1 MATTFAAMTVNCHT
15 IEEAFSIEDAETD
28 INHQDPYTI
37 SLTPV
42 NPINGVLTLIKAAG
56 EANEEL
62 PPVFK
67 SIGTTIKT
75 TEHETVLLPCYV
87 DNLGEYKVKW
97 WKDGIL
103 LAESGHKTVQSPNV
117 EVFEN
122 HTLRVSHVGDSDS
135 GQYVCQVVRPPPWG
149 PIYQHHAIQVLF
161 PPKVRVLPET
171 ETVDVELHQEI
182 TLTCIVTGVPAPNIT
197 WTFKGEEIPLLSMRN
212 DLRFTASSS
221 KMSGEYACIATN
233 GVGDLAS
240 ASIVVRVIYPP
251 EVTTEKI
258 WIHTTPGMRTNIQC
272 DIDASPKAKVEWLFE
287 RKPVQTGARI
297 VTFKKGNA
305 HGLVLLNTKTTDF
318 GFYTC
323 LASNKLGKSQQVI
336 QVSGLA
342 DIPVF
347 KESYFKAD
355 EKNVT
360 LAWEVDSYSSII
372 QYSLLFRQYQRF
384 EKPENWSKLVIP
396 GDLFSNGPIHTQT
409 YSLSGLKPATAYE
422 TSVVA
427 RNIFGWSKPSAI
439 FRFVTL
445 GGELETYVDLEES
458 TETSVVSNN
467 FIPVDFIP
475 LGEEINLSNCIKSMP
490 ILITLLLIFSMNWRN
505 LEYMR

>member
-1 MATTFAAMTVNCHT
+1 MSSIILHLALLYFYEVKVAAEV
-15 IEEAFSIEDAETD
+15 
-28 INHQDPYTI
+28 
-37 SLTPV
+37 
-42 NPINGVLTLIKAAG
+42 
-56 EANEEL
+56 NEER

-67 SIGTTIKT
+67 SIGRTIKT
-75 TEHETVLLPCYV
+75 IEHETVLLPCYV
-87 DNLGEYKVKW
+87 DNLGENRVRW

-122 HTLRVSHVGDSDS
+122 HTLRISDVANGDS
-135 GQYVCQVVRPPPWG
+135 GQYICQVVRPPPWG
-149 PIYQHHAIQVLF
+149 PIYQHHAIQVIF
-161 PPKVRVLPET
+161 PPKVKMLPET

-182 TLTCIVTGVPAPNIT
+182 TLTCTATGVPTPMIN

-221 KMSGEYACIATN
+221 KMSGEYACVATN
-233 GVGDLAS
+233 DVGDPAT

-251 EVTTEKI
+251 VVTTESI
-258 WIHTTPGMRTNIQC
+258 WIHTAPGMRTNIEC
-272 DIDASPKAKVEWLFE
+272 DIEASPKANVEWLFE

-305 HGLVLLNTKTTDF
+305 HGLVLLNTKMTDF
-318 GFYTC
+318 GYYTC
-323 LASNKLGKSQQVI
+323 LATNKLGKSQQVI
-336 QVSGLA
+336 QVSGHA

-372 QYSLLFRQYQRF
+372 QYSLLFRQYQRS

-396 GDLFSNGPIHTQT
+396 GDMFSNGPIHTQT
-409 YSLSGLKPATAYE
+409 YSLIGLKPATAYE

-439 FRFVTL
+439 FRFATL
-445 GGELETYVDLEES
+445 GGEMETYIDLTES
-458 TETSVVSNN
+458 TEGSVVSNS
-467 FIPVDFIP
+467 FFPVDFIP
-475 LGEEINLSNCIKSMP
+475 LSEETNLSNCNKSLPMLV
-490 ILITLLLIFSMNWRN
+490 ILLLTFMNWRN
-505 LEYMR
+505 LEFFR